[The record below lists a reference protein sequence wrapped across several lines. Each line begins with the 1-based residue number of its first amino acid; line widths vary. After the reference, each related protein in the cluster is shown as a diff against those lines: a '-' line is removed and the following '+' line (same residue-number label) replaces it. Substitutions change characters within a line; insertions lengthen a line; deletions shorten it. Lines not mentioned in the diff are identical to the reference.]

1 MIDAHSALRLHLLEP
16 SDLKTLLGGP
26 YVYWPELP
34 AGTSGGPAMP
44 RNVVVFR
51 FNGGSAD
58 DSLPIHRYTINFRC
72 YGVKASDG
80 SSTAYDSYR
89 VYRELHDRLVR
100 TGPFI
105 VTDTYPTPDEYVA
118 FYNVAEVTP
127 GQPLADPGTGWHY
140 TFSVW
145 TATVATTSVP
155 APTYPS

>member
-16 SDLKTLLGGP
+16 SDLRTLLGGP

-34 AGTSGGPAMP
+34 AGTSGAGK
-44 RNVVVFR
+44 RIVFR
-51 FNGGSAD
+51 FNGGSAED
-58 DSLPIHRYTINFRC
+58 TLPIHRYTVNFRC
-72 YGVKASDG
+72 YG
-80 SSTAYDSYR
+80 STAYEAFS

-105 VTDTYPTPDEYVA
+105 VTDTYPNPDEHVA
-118 FYNVAEVTP
+118 FYNVAEITP
-127 GQPLADPGTGWHY
+127 GQPLQDPGTNWFY

-145 TATVATTSVP
+145 SMTVATTSVP

>member
-16 SDLKTLLGGP
+16 SDLRTLVGVH
-26 YVYWPELP
+26 VYWPELP
-34 AGTSGGPAMP
+34 AGTSGAAK
-44 RNVVVFR
+44 RVVFR

-58 DSLPIHRYTINFRC
+58 DDLPLHRYTVNFRC
-72 YGVKASDG
+72 YGA
-80 SSTAYDSYR
+80 TAYEAFQ

-105 VTDTYPTPDEYVA
+105 VTETFSTPDEYVA

-127 GQPLADPGTGWHY
+127 GQPLQDPVTNWFY

-145 TATVATTSVP
+145 SMTVATTPVP
-155 APTYPS
+155 APTFPS

>member
-34 AGTSGGPAMP
+34 ASPGGPTMP
-44 RNVVVFR
+44 RNVVTFR
-51 FNGGSAD
+51 GNGGSAD
-58 DSLPIHRYTINFRC
+58 GSLPIHRYTFNFRC
-72 YGVKASDG
+72 YGVDAQGRSSPGG
-80 SSTAYDSYR
+80 SMN

-100 TGPFI
+100 TGPLI
-105 VTDTYPTPDEYVA
+105 VTETYSNPDEYVA
-118 FYNVAEVTP
+118 FYNFAEVTP
-127 GQPLADPGTGWHY
+127 GQPLQDPVTNWFY

>member
-16 SDLKTLLGGP
+16 SDLRTLLGGP

-34 AGTSGGPAMP
+34 AGTSGAAK
-44 RNVVVFR
+44 RIAFR

-58 DSLPIHRYTINFRC
+58 DNLPIHRYTVKFRC
-72 YGVKASDG
+72 YGAS
-80 SSTAYDSYR
+80 AYEAFQ

-105 VTDTYPTPDEYVA
+105 VTETFSNPDDYVA
-118 FYNVAEVTP
+118 FYNVAEITP
-127 GQPLADPGTGWHY
+127 GQPLQDPGTNWFY

-145 TATVATTSVP
+145 QATVATTSVP
-155 APTYPS
+155 VPTYPS